1 MNLKYIF
8 SVVASLLPIAQ
19 SITKSVSSDTM
30 SDTISD
36 TCEILDQDKKDCGYI
51 GITQSQ
57 CETKS
62 CCWAE
67 SENVNTPWCFNKV
80 KSCYK
85 PQEQMQEP
93 FNSDEMNLFNS
104 YFDSNINIQGRG
116 GVAASPD
123 PDTPGGSYYY
133 HWERDGALTMRSILE
148 SRDFDDYEPTLKSYT
163 QWVLNTFNAIPYNKI
178 DTRIEPKFE
187 LPYGE
192 VYTGGWC
199 RPQTDGPGL
208 QATSLIMFANQLIV
222 NNQSDWVNQYLWTG
236 DDNVSHGGAIKY
248 NLDWIVN
255 GFNSNTCD
263 LWEEITDGD
272 FFWNRITMK
281 KALILGYK
289 FAMGMGDIE
298 SAYNYYKTMKE
309 INETL
314 YGTHWNGLYL
324 QESASRTRDG
334 AVIVGLN
341 AGWDQWD
348 NMFNPTSFQVASTV
362 KYYNDLFCSEYPINW
377 ADTNAGIPG
386 IMYGR
391 YQGDIYAGGNPW
403 ILTSGALASVFYRGA
418 TSILSNGLPDNS
430 SLSMWAQAFNTK
442 ILPSNPVE
450 LSKFFVAQADGVLLR
465 LRAHTEANK
474 FRMGEQIDKYTGQQT
489 SAKDLTWSYGEII
502 NAMSNRK
509 MYINHLNSII

>member
-8 SVVASLLPIAQ
+8 SLVASVLPIAQ
-19 SITKSVSSDTM
+19 FAQSIGKSAGSDT
-30 SDTISD
+30 SSD
-36 TCEILDQDKKDCGYI
+36 TCEILDQDKTDCGYI
-51 GITQSQ
+51 GITQSE

-62 CCWAE
+62 CCWSE
-67 SENVNTPWCFNKV
+67 SANPSIPWCYNKV
-80 KSCYK
+80 NLCYK
-85 PQEQMQEP
+85 PLEQMQEP
-93 FNSDEMNLFNS
+93 FGPDEMTLING
-104 YFDSNINIQGRG
+104 YFDENINIRGLG

-123 PDTPGGSYYY
+123 PNTPGGSYYY
-133 HWERDGALTMRSILE
+133 HWARDGALSMRSILE
-148 SRDFDDYEPTLKSYT
+148 SRDFVDYESTLKSYT
-163 QWVLNTFNAIPYNKI
+163 QWVLNTHDAVPYNKI

-208 QATSLIMFANQLIV
+208 QAITLIKFANQLIA
-222 NNQSDWVNQYLWTG
+222 NNQSDWVWQYLWTG
-236 DDNVSHGGAIKY
+236 DSNKSHGGAIKY
-248 NLDWIVN
+248 DLDWIVN
-255 GFNSNTCD
+255 GFNSSSCD

-289 FAMGMGDIE
+289 FALGMNDIE
-298 SAYNYYKTMKE
+298 SAYTYYKTMKE

-314 YGTHWNGLYL
+314 YQTHWNGNYY
-324 QESASRTRDG
+324 QESFSRTRDG

-341 AGWDQWD
+341 AGWDQLD
-348 NMFNPTSFQVASTV
+348 NMFEPTSFQVASTV
-362 KYYNDLFCSEYPINW
+362 KYHNDLFCSEYPINQ
-377 ADTNAGIPG
+377 ADTNGKVPG

-403 ILTSGALASVFYRGA
+403 ILTSGALASLFYRGA
-418 TSILSNGLPDNS
+418 NGILSYGIPDNS
-430 SLSMWAQAFNTK
+430 SLPMWAQAFNTK

-489 SAKDLTWSYGEII
+489 SAHDLTWSYAEII
-502 NAMSNRK
+502 NAMANRRL
-509 MYINHLNSII
+509 YVNHLNKIV